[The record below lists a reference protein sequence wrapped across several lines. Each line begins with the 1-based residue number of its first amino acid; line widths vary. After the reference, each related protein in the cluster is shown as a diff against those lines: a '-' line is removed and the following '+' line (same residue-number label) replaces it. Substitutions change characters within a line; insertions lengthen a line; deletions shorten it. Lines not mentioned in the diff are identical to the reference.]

1 MEQDN
6 RTPIEKVVAPIQR
19 FIQQEKSG
27 GLVLGICVIIALILA
42 NSPLAESFHHLFE
55 HKLGIQWDGNTYFE
69 FSIHHWINDGLMAV
83 FFFVVGL
90 ELKRE
95 IVGGELS
102 NPRQALLPIGAAF
115 GGMVVPAVIY
125 LLFNPAGEVHS
136 GWGIPMATDIAFA
149 LGVLYLLGDKIPLAL
164 KVFLTALAIVDDL
177 GAVLVIA
184 FFYTSDISI
193 TYLLI
198 GLGVLLIMYLGNKL
212 GVRSIM
218 FYAILGIGGL
228 WTTFLL
234 SGVHA
239 TIAAVLAAFTI
250 PADVKLKEDPFIS
263 YIQKYLERF
272 RKIDPT
278 DDKPTLTN
286 EQLHVLEKIQVATN
300 AATPPLQRLE
310 HALHPIV
317 SFFIVP
323 VFALANAGV
332 SLDIDFSQLLS
343 TNVAIGVALGLLV
356 GKVVGVVGV
365 TWLLVRFKVA
375 SFPKG
380 MTNRNLFGLGLL
392 AAIGFTMSLFITSLA
407 FSHPDYMVQAKIGIF
422 VASIIGGI
430 SGYLVLKQSPDKR
443 GGLKES

>member
-1 MEQDN
+1 M
-6 RTPIEKVVAPIQR
+6 K
-19 FIQQEKSG
+19 
-27 GLVLGICVIIALILA
+27 
-42 NSPLAESFHHLFE
+42 
-55 HKLGIQWDGNTYFE
+55 
-69 FSIHHWINDGLMAV
+69 
-83 FFFVVGL
+83 
-90 ELKRE
+90 
-95 IVGGELS
+95 
-102 NPRQALLPIGAAF
+102 
-115 GGMVVPAVIY
+115 
-125 LLFNPAGEVHS
+125 
-136 GWGIPMATDIAFA
+136 
-149 LGVLYLLGDKIPLAL
+149 
-164 KVFLTALAIVDDL
+164 
-177 GAVLVIA
+177 
-184 FFYTSDISI
+184 
-193 TYLLI
+193 
-198 GLGVLLIMYLGNKL
+198 
-212 GVRSIM
+212 
-218 FYAILGIGGL
+218 
-228 WTTFLL
+228 
-234 SGVHA
+234 
-239 TIAAVLAAFTI
+239 
-250 PADVKLKEDPFIS
+250 
-263 YIQKYLERF
+263 
-272 RKIDPT
+272 
-278 DDKPTLTN
+278 
-286 EQLHVLEKIQVATN
+286 KIQVATN